1 MTQQKSSDLGPC
13 PWAECF
19 LSVKLQ
25 RPDEHGA
32 DNHGKLSC
40 EVKGHKLK
48 SNEAVLV
55 KKSSESTYKM
65 PSPSYRPTFSYSSP
79 FCMLMLKFVDQ
90 CKEQAK
96 LDHLEENGYMHI
108 CPSMP
113 LLRPLIKA
121 AILRFSQSIKFRHLY
136 LNIRID
142 ATLPTT
148 FLDDDTVLLEKNED
162 RDRVVGGLCEDYSS
176 WEDIFVVSP
185 QEAGKWDKFQADM
198 YFYASENLMQVT
210 VYIRYQLQ
218 ENQHTNCYNMSN
230 YITICQS

>member
-1 MTQQKSSDLGPC
+1 M
-13 PWAECF
+13 
-19 LSVKLQ
+19 
-25 RPDEHGA
+25 
-32 DNHGKLSC
+32 
-40 EVKGHKLK
+40 
-48 SNEAVLV
+48 
-55 KKSSESTYKM
+55 
-65 PSPSYRPTFSYSSP
+65 
-79 FCMLMLKFVDQ
+79 
-90 CKEQAK
+90 
-96 LDHLEENGYMHI
+96 DHLEENGYMHI

-121 AILRFSQSIKFRHLY
+121 AILRFSQSIKYRYLY

-218 ENQHTNCYNMSN
+218 ENQHIFVLQYVKLYYNMSKL
-230 YITICQS
+230 IHLPS